1 MRKVLKAAL
10 ILMTVFSVLYASAIV
25 FAYAVANGNDLDS
38 NRYVVYAADRY
49 QGDVPLTKW
58 YTPEQLGIDHVID
71 YKESNSWLQIAVDRR
86 REPFPL
92 QKETPVFLYKDRFYH
107 VSPLW
112 ATPGA
117 PEGSGWQIPIG
128 AILGA
133 GWISGG
139 GVFFKWRGKE

>member
-49 QGDVPLTKW
+49 KGDVPPTKW

-71 YKESNSWLQIAVDRR
+71 YKESNSWLQIAVDRQ

-92 QKETPVFLYKDRFYH
+92 QKETPVFLYKDRFYQ

-112 ATPGA
+112 VTPGA
-117 PEGSGWQIPIG
+117 SEGSGWQIPIG

-133 GWISGG
+133 GWISVG